1 MQKMFE
7 VQQVLAGWMTFI
19 IRDDTEEYFSD
30 VSYLTDFSN
39 DFMLALTA
47 AIKRWPKD
55 ERADSFTTDEEPRF
69 SEWEVTADGDNLIFR
84 VTTYESS
91 SRGKMTGA
99 SVITVNRDRFLRDF
113 VSEMSDVLQR
123 FGLFGYRRE
132 WNYEFPLSLFLQLKS
147 YVSDHEILEIQ
158 KDGSDNCGRDYWST
172 DFNREMEELK
182 DI

>member
-1 MQKMFE
+1 MQKLFE

-19 IRDDTEEYFSD
+19 IRDDTEEYFFD
-30 VSYLTDFSN
+30 VSYLTNFPD

-47 AIKRWPKD
+47 AIDRWPKD

-69 SEWEVTADGDNLIFR
+69 SEWKVTADGDNLIFR

-123 FGLFGYRRE
+123 FGLFGYRRV
-132 WNYEFPLSLFLQLKS
+132 FQVLSAVCAILNAKS
-147 YVSDHEILEIQ
+147 FSPRSSMVFQINH
-158 KDGSDNCGRDYWST
+158 
-172 DFNREMEELK
+172 
-182 DI
+182 

>member
-1 MQKMFE
+1 MQKLFE
-7 VQQVLAGWMTFI
+7 VQQVLAGRMTFI
-19 IRDDTEEYFSD
+19 IRDDTEEYFFD
-30 VSYLTDFSN
+30 VSYLTNFPD

-47 AIKRWPKD
+47 AIERWPND

-99 SVITVNRDRFLRDF
+99 SVITVNRDRFLKDF

-147 YVSDHEILEIQ
+147 YVSDREILEIQ
-158 KDGSDNCGRDYWST
+158 KEGSDNCGGEYWST
-172 DFNREMEELK
+172 DFNREREELK